1 MSTGSLTRIFVIAIA
16 TLAFKSAFA
25 ASATASFNVSVQVLA
40 ACSISASNMN
50 FGGITTGTTSIRD
63 ATSSLTINCPNGT
76 PYTIA
81 LSNGAN
87 YSSSRRMAWG
97 ASHIAY
103 DLYLDN
109 ARTTQ
114 WTSGSTM
121 TGTGSGADQT
131 LTVFGRIHAGQSIS
145 YTGSYSDTIVA
156 TITY

>member
-1 MSTGSLTRIFVIAIA
+1 MTARLLSRICITAITILT
-16 TLAFKSAFA
+16 LKSGFA
-25 ASATASFNVSVQVLA
+25 ASGTASFNVSVQVLA
-40 ACSISASNMN
+40 ACSISATNMN
-50 FGGITTGTTSIRD
+50 FGGITTGTTNLTD

-87 YSSSRRMAWG
+87 YSSTRRMAWG

-103 DLYLDN
+103 DLYQDN

-114 WTSGSTM
+114 WTAGNTISASGN
-121 TGTGSGADQT
+121 GADQT
-131 LTVFGRIHAGQSIS
+131 LTVYGRIHAGQSIS

>member
-50 FGGITTGTTSIRD
+50 FGGITTGTTNTTD